1 VKEKAKSISSGI
13 LRALAVI
20 AGILILLWFVFQIQ
34 ALLLYIGIA
43 AVIALISRPVLIF
56 FRDYLKMGNILA
68 SMLTLILI
76 LSIVA
81 GMLRIFVPIIV
92 EQSKNI
98 SNIDF
103 ELVKSD
109 LNELS
114 IQASDYLGVKQIDIL
129 EGIKRTDYVQNF
141 DIEIIPS
148 FIDIFF
154 GNIGNFLVGLFA
166 ILFISFFFL
175 RDEKLIPNM
184 VTAFAKKGHEKRILL
199 VLNKTKL
206 LLSRYFLGLLL
217 QIMILMLFY
226 SVLLLFLDV
235 NNAIAI
241 ALICAF
247 LNIVPYLGP
256 IIAGAL
262 MMLVVLSN
270 NLGADFSSELLP
282 LLLYTLGGYSLAQI
296 FDNLIT
302 QPVIFGKSVRSHPLE
317 IFIIILIGGYLFG
330 IPGMILAVPTYTAL
344 KVISKEFLSEY
355 KIVKRLTKNL

>member
-1 VKEKAKSISSGI
+1 
-13 LRALAVI
+13 
-20 AGILILLWFVFQIQ
+20 
-34 ALLLYIGIA
+34 
-43 AVIALISRPVLIF
+43 
-56 FRDYLKMGNILA
+56 
-68 SMLTLILI
+68 
-76 LSIVA
+76 
-81 GMLRIFVPIIV
+81 
-92 EQSKNI
+92 
-98 SNIDF
+98 
-103 ELVKSD
+103 
-109 LNELS
+109 
-114 IQASDYLGVKQIDIL
+114 
-129 EGIKRTDYVQNF
+129 
-141 DIEIIPS
+141 
-148 FIDIFF
+148 
-154 GNIGNFLVGLFA
+154 
-166 ILFISFFFL
+166 
-175 RDEKLIPNM
+175 
-184 VTAFAKKGHEKRILL
+184 
-199 VLNKTKL
+199 
-206 LLSRYFLGLLL
+206 
-217 QIMILMLFY
+217 MILTLFY
-226 SVLLLFLDV
+226 SVLLLFLGV

-317 IFIIILIGGYLFG
+317 IFIVILIGGYLFG